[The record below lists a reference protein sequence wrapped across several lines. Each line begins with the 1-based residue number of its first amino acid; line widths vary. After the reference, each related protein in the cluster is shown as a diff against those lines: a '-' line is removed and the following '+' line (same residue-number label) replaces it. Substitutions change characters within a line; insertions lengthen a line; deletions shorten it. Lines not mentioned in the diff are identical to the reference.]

1 MSGALGKF
9 IETHRPPIEEEISR
23 FLDEVVSEAPSAR
36 VREYYENLREYLLRG
51 GKRLRP
57 ISMIAAYEG
66 FGGQIDAK
74 IYRASISV
82 ELLHASSLIHDDI
95 MDESLT
101 RRGGPA
107 FHVLSEE
114 WFSSLDVGR
123 VPGNVGISVGILG
136 GDSLLGLGLEAL
148 YSSGFASDQADLAAA
163 EYVKAYRRLIE
174 GQLMDIYLSCKEELP
189 SEEEVL
195 LMLSLKTGALFA
207 ASLKMGAL
215 LAEAPS
221 SVIDALENYGLRVG
235 VAFQIRDDIL
245 GLFGDPKITGKP
257 ADSDVKEGKRTLL
270 IVRALSACTEE
281 AKRRALSILGNP
293 NATDQDVEFVR
304 DLVRDTGSLDYAERK
319 AIKLINDAREALR
332 ELQGVARSEFIGLL
346 DELAKALVF
355 RNR

>member
-9 IETHRPPIEEEISR
+9 IEIHRPPIEEEIAR
-23 FLDEVVSEAPSAR
+23 FLEDVIEEAPSAR

-57 ISMIAAYEG
+57 ISMIATYEG
-66 FGGQIDAK
+66 FGGQVDAK

-95 MDESLT
+95 MDESPT

-107 FHVLSEE
+107 FHVLGEE
-114 WFSSLDVGR
+114 WFSHLDVSR
-123 VPGNVGISVGILG
+123 VPHNVGISVGILG

-148 YSSGFASDQADLAAA
+148 YSAGFASDRADLAAA

-189 SEEEVL
+189 TEDEVL
-195 LMLSLKTGALFA
+195 QMLSLKTGALFA
-207 ASLKMGAL
+207 ASLKMGAM
-215 LAEAPS
+215 LAEAPAS
-221 SVIDALENYGLRVG
+221 AVAALESYGLKVG

-270 IVRALSACTEE
+270 IIKALGTCSGE
-281 AKRRALSILGNP
+281 ARRKALSILGNP
-293 NATDQDVEFVR
+293 NASDEDVEFVR
-304 DLVRDTGSLDYAERK
+304 ELVRDTGSLDYAESK
-319 AIKLINDAREALR
+319 AIELINDAKRALK
-332 ELQGVARSEFIGLL
+332 ELEGIARSELIELL
-346 DELAKALVF
+346 DELAEALVF